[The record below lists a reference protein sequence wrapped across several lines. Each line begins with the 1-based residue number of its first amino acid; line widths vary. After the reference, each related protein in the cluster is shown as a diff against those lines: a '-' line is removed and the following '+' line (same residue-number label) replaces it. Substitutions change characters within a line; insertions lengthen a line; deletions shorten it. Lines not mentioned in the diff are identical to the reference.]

1 MLDLFRPQPPAP
13 SASPKV
19 RIGRQSKRF
28 SVPVFDLPIRVEVLV
43 GSGIRYSGQLWDVS
57 RHGACLLLRSPIPPN
72 QAALLRIHSPSDNE
86 KIDIAGQL
94 MWLDSVTGSYYAGVR
109 YNQPVDFGP
118 TFLGPL
124 IRNDEMF
131 SRAGASPSEA

>member
-1 MLDLFRPQPPAP
+1 MLDLFRPQPKAP

-28 SVPVFDLPIRVEVLV
+28 SVPVLDLPIRVEVLV
-43 GSGIRYSGQLWDVS
+43 GGIRYAGQLWDVS
-57 RHGACLLLRSPIPPN
+57 KHGACLLLRSPIPPN
-72 QAALLRIHSPSDNE
+72 QAVLIRIHSPSDNE

-94 MWLDSVTGSYYAGVR
+94 MWLDSVMGSYYAGVR

-124 IRNDEMF
+124 MRNDETL
-131 SRAGASPSEA
+131 SRAGASTSAA